1 MTFTTHRTP
10 PEIAEECNLYS
21 KFLNASEQAEL
32 IKVNNAAAQPRR
44 PEKRGHTKRPQ
55 ETNYQLRQV
64 KERAK

>member
-1 MTFTTHRTP
+1 
-10 PEIAEECNLYS
+10 LYS

-32 IKVNNAAAQPRR
+32 IRSTTLQLNPVGRK
-44 PEKRGHTKRPQ
+44 KRGHTKRPQ

>member
-32 IKVNNAAAQPRR
+32 IRSTTLQLNPVGRK
-44 PEKRGHTKRPQ
+44 KRGHTKRPQ